1 MYATLAHVDGRAISS
16 ITNVGYRPTFG
27 SNELLIETHIFD
39 FNEDIYKK
47 RIKVEFVER
56 VRDEQKFDGPDS
68 LIKQIK
74 IDVERVKEILSKK

>member
-1 MYATLAHVDGRAISS
+1 M
-16 ITNVGYRPTFG
+16 GYRPTFG
-27 SNELLIETHIFD
+27 NNELLVETHIFD

-47 RIKVEFVER
+47 RIKVEFVDR

-74 IDVERVKEILSKK
+74 IDVEKVKEILSKK